1 MLYAEMDCPRVVC
14 SVCCRE
20 VPRNQASYWYS
31 WWNDI
36 CRTLDWESPSNPD
49 HSHQLW
55 CNRMKTF
62 MDFEHLLQRLPF
74 SFAPMTTAS
83 DFSRVKL
90 EQLLSHL
97 GVFQQGLWKYEFC
110 PQFCLMSPG
119 ADLFLFSE
127 LWTATTMDV
136 EDFPPANWSPSS
148 SSTSYEDALI
158 RAYVSPPL
166 AVIMSLSPLFDSP
179 APDLQEPTLVNVN
192 LRDWMD
198 YYKWRGLCSF
208 EEQVLS
214 NPLAL
219 LLHWPLTLYHIVAH
233 KLPSLNPFCIPK
245 ILINRK
251 LIIHLIGVE
260 KELSLLPIF
269 KELDYLFK
277 SQIRI
282 HIYFI
287 GRHFDATADK
297 TVYHLSSRLSISAW
311 SGLYHEFLYAR
322 KMTGETPDL
331 IVGFNA
337 GLAAYSTW
345 PASLSAI
352 AEMGVPAFFTD
363 SCLYS
368 SLWGFQV
375 TNSLGLGPNQPDSI
389 VGDDYKPGDVGS
401 RSCITMNPFRSP
413 IRIESPGLRWGWFSN
428 AFIFSPFYPL
438 DYLQQRSDLPL
449 RMASLSV

>member
-1 MLYAEMDCPRVVC
+1 
-14 SVCCRE
+14 
-20 VPRNQASYWYS
+20 
-31 WWNDI
+31 
-36 CRTLDWESPSNPD
+36 
-49 HSHQLW
+49 
-55 CNRMKTF
+55 MKEF
-62 MDFEHLLQRLPF
+62 MDFEPLLQRLPF
-74 SFAPMTTAS
+74 NFAPMTTAS
-83 DFSRVKL
+83 DFSHVKL

-110 PQFCLMSPG
+110 PQFCQISP
-119 ADLFLFSE
+119 D
-127 LWTATTMDV
+127 
-136 EDFPPANWSPSS
+136 
-148 SSTSYEDALI
+148 
-158 RAYVSPPL
+158 
-166 AVIMSLSPLFDSP
+166 
-179 APDLQEPTLVNVN
+179 
-192 LRDWMD
+192 
-198 YYKWRGLCSF
+198 
-208 EEQVLS
+208 
-214 NPLAL
+214 
-219 LLHWPLTLYHIVAH
+219 
-233 KLPSLNPFCIPK
+233 PFCIPK

-277 SQIRI
+277 SQLRI

-287 GRHFDATADK
+287 GQHFDATADK
-297 TVYHLSSRLSISAW
+297 TVYHLSSRLSISVW

-375 TNSLGLGPNQPDSI
+375 TSSLGLGPSQPDSI
-389 VGDDYKPGDVGS
+389 VGDDYKPGNVENQ
-401 RSCITMNPFRSP
+401 SCITMNPFRSP
-413 IRIESPGLRWGWFSN
+413 IRIEAPGVRWGWFSN
-428 AFIFSPFYPL
+428 AFIFSPFYPM
-438 DYLQQRSDLPL
+438 DYLRQRSDLPL
-449 RMASLSV
+449 RMASMNV